1 VSPRDRPYRGK
12 RLLDL
17 AIFTLAAV
25 PSLLIGAGC
34 GVAIRLTSPG
44 PIFFRQ
50 ERIGRGGR
58 PFHVWKF
65 RTMVDE
71 PDNPI
76 FPQADRITVVGG
88 FLRRSSLDELP
99 QLINVARGE
108 MSIVGPRPT
117 LAYQVARYD
126 DRQRR
131 RLSVRPGITGLAQV
145 RGRNSIAWAERIEHD
160 LEYLERQSLG
170 LDLRIMWWTAGA
182 LASRREVGDHPPDDP
197 LATLP
202 DAVAGTLPTGAP
214 NDAPASDHGDGDGD
228 RRAQR
233 VVDQE

>member
-1 VSPRDRPYRGK
+1 MSPPDRPYRGK
-12 RLLDL
+12 RVLDL
-17 AIFTLAAV
+17 AIFALAVV
-25 PSLLIGAGC
+25 PSLLIGTGC

-50 ERIGRGGR
+50 ERVGLGGR
-58 PFHVWKF
+58 PFRVWKF

-76 FPQADRITVVGG
+76 FPQADRITAVGG

-99 QLINVARGE
+99 QLLNVARGE

-131 RLSVRPGITGLAQV
+131 RLNVRPGITGLAQV

-160 LEYLERQSLG
+160 LEYLERQSLV
-170 LDLRIMWWTAGA
+170 LDLRIMWWTARA
-182 LASRREVGDHPPDDP
+182 LASRRDVGDHLTDDP

-202 DAVAGTLPTGAP
+202 DAVAGPLPAGAP
-214 NDAPASDHGDGDGD
+214 KDAPASKHGDGD

-233 VVDQE
+233 VVDQD

>member
-1 VSPRDRPYRGK
+1 MRSRDRPYRGK
-12 RLLDL
+12 RVFDL
-17 AIFTLAAV
+17 AIVALAV
-25 PSLLIGAGC
+25 GPSLLIGVGC
-34 GVAIRLTSPG
+34 SLAIRVTSRG
-44 PIFFRQ
+44 PVFFRQ
-50 ERIGRGGR
+50 ERVGIDGR
-58 PFHVWKF
+58 PFQVWKF
-65 RTMVDE
+65 RTMVNE

-76 FPQADRITVVGG
+76 FPQPDRITATGG

-160 LEYLERQSLG
+160 LEYLDRQSLI
-170 LDLRIMWWTAGA
+170 LDLRILWWTAQA
-182 LASRREVGDHPPDDP
+182 LASRREVDDHPTDDP
-197 LATLP
+197 LAS
-202 DAVAGTLPTGAP
+202 VAGPWPAEAPDEGHASNHGA
-214 NDAPASDHGDGDGD
+214 GD
-228 RRAQR
+228 R
-233 VVDQE
+233 